1 MWALRASVRPG
12 AWVSRV
18 VRGRGAPRAAPPLP
32 AFPHRALAAFGPGG
46 LKGPGGGGRGPRA
59 DGPSSRAG
67 EEEGLEDAEE
77 EEEEELLRRD
87 PLLPAGTQRVCL
99 IHPEVKRGPRKQQ
112 RTGAEWQVA
121 EAEALVHTLDGWSV
135 VESMVVPSKTPDG
148 KLTFGKGTLEHLTE
162 RVRGS
167 PEITAVFLNVER
179 LATPTKKELEARWGV
194 PVFDRF
200 TVVLHIFRCNARTKE
215 ARLQVALAELPL
227 LRSRLKSST
236 ARPDAQGWGSRY
248 IMGSGPGG
256 QDVDVSLRARLKSAV
271 AFMGLSLQGCP
282 PPAADVRGQEATARA
297 PSAARSRLPGG
308 KALGQWPRG
317 RAGWGIPVRRSRSV
331 SRSGTPV
338 ALLAQASSLPPPL
351 ADARSR
357 ASPGESFVQVQQRL
371 LKEKEMKI
379 RKALERLRQKRRL
392 LGTRRRRQEFPV
404 IAVVGYTNCGESP
417 CGREKRGKTTLIKA
431 LTGDDAVQPRDQLF
445 ATLDVTAHAGW
456 LPSRMAVIYMDT
468 IGFLSQLPHSLIE
481 SFSATLEDVAH
492 SDLIV
497 HVRDVTHPET
507 ELQKASVLSSLRG
520 LRLPAPLLDSMLEVH
535 NKTDL
540 VPGYSPVE
548 PQAVAVSALRGHGL
562 PELKARLEDAVL
574 RATGRQVL
582 TLRVRLA
589 GAQLS
594 WLHQEATVQAVDVI
608 PEAGVADVTVV
619 ISKSAY
625 GKFRKLFPE

>member
-1 MWALRASVRPG
+1 
-12 AWVSRV
+12 
-18 VRGRGAPRAAPPLP
+18 
-32 AFPHRALAAFGPGG
+32 
-46 LKGPGGGGRGPRA
+46 
-59 DGPSSRAG
+59 
-67 EEEGLEDAEE
+67 
-77 EEEEELLRRD
+77 
-87 PLLPAGTQRVCL
+87 
-99 IHPEVKRGPRKQQ
+99 
-112 RTGAEWQVA
+112 
-121 EAEALVHTLDGWSV
+121 
-135 VESMVVPSKTPDG
+135 MVVPTKTPEG
-148 KLTFGKGTLEHLTE
+148 KLIFGKGTLEHLTE
-162 RVRGS
+162 KIRGS

-179 LATPTKKELEARWGV
+179 LATPTKKELEASWGV

-227 LRSRLKSST
+227 LRSHLKSSP
-236 ARPDAQGWGSRY
+236 ARPDGQGRGSRY
-248 IMGSGPGG
+248 IMGS
-256 QDVDVSLRARLKSAV
+256 DKLRYVGRLRWQLEQRTTNR
-271 AFMGLSLQGCP
+271 GLKNHRNLSSQL
-282 PPAADVRGQEATARA
+282 RRA
-297 PSAARSRLPGG
+297 
-308 KALGQWPRG
+308 
-317 RAGWGIPVRRSRSV
+317 
-331 SRSGTPV
+331 
-338 ALLAQASSLPPPL
+338 
-351 ADARSR
+351 
-357 ASPGESFVQVQQRL
+357 ESEIQVQQRL

-392 LGTRRRRQEFPV
+392 LGRQRRRQEFPV
-404 IAVVGYTNCGESP
+404 IAVVGYTNC
-417 CGREKRGKTTLIKA
+417 GKTTLIKA

-507 ELQKASVLSSLRG
+507 ELQKASVLSSLHG

-540 VPGYSPVE
+540 VPGYSPAE
-548 PQAVAVSALRGHGL
+548 PQAVAVSALLGHGL

-594 WLHQEATVQAVDVI
+594 WLHREAAVQDVDVI
-608 PEAGVADVTVV
+608 PEAGAADVTVV

>member
-1 MWALRASVRPG
+1 TPQGSPRTPTARDPSAALGSPRRVCDPWGSTWTPKVRFGTPPGQPSDPHSREAWQETWA
-12 AWVSRV
+12 
-18 VRGRGAPRAAPPLP
+18 
-32 AFPHRALAAFGPGG
+32 
-46 LKGPGGGGRGPRA
+46 
-59 DGPSSRAG
+59 RAG
-67 EEEGLEDAEE
+67 QAGLDGARDRAHGDVSLTLALC
-77 EEEEELLRRD
+77 LL
-87 PLLPAGTQRVCL
+87 
-99 IHPEVKRGPRKQQ
+99 K
-112 RTGAEWQVA
+112 AEWQVA

-135 VESMVVPSKTPDG
+135 VERMVVPTKTPDG
-148 KLTFGKGTLEHLTE
+148 KLIFGKGTLEHLTGGSLLPSLPE
-162 RVRGS
+162 RNR
-167 PEITAVFLNVER
+167 
-179 LATPTKKELEARWGV
+179 KELEGSWGV

-227 LRSRLKSST
+227 LSST
-236 ARPDAQGWGSRY
+236 ARPDAQGRGSRY
-248 IMGSGPGG
+248 IMGS
-256 QDVDVSLRARLKSAV
+256 
-271 AFMGLSLQGCP
+271 
-282 PPAADVRGQEATARA
+282 
-297 PSAARSRLPGG
+297 
-308 KALGQWPRG
+308 
-317 RAGWGIPVRRSRSV
+317 
-331 SRSGTPV
+331 
-338 ALLAQASSLPPPL
+338 
-351 ADARSR
+351 
-357 ASPGESFVQVQQRL
+357 GESFVQVQQRL

-379 RKALERLRQKRRL
+379 RKALERLRQKRQL
-392 LGTRRRRQEFPV
+392 LGRQRRRQEFPV
-404 IAVVGYTNCGESP
+404 IAVVGYTNC
-417 CGREKRGKTTLIKA
+417 GKTTLIKA
-431 LTGDDAVQPRDQLF
+431 LTGDDAVQPRDRLF

-492 SDLIV
+492 SDLII

-507 ELQKASVLSSLRG
+507 ELQKASVLSSLHG
-520 LRLPAPLLDSMLEVH
+520 LRLPTPLLDSMLEVH

-540 VPGYSPVE
+540 VPGYSPAE
-548 PQAVAVSALRGHGL
+548 PQAVAVSALRGLGL

-625 GKFRKLFPE
+625 GKFRKLFPA